1 MAYILI
7 LLLAT
12 AQVITALWIRREIGT
27 VYRAL
32 DDVDYKYDLSRNG
45 IKIRIDR
52 LERRLEDLDRS
63 DTLHKIL

>member
-1 MAYILI
+1 MTYILI

-12 AQVITALWIRREIGT
+12 AQIITALWIRREIGT

>member
-27 VYRAL
+27 IYRAV
-32 DDVDYKYDLSRNG
+32 DDIDYKYDMSRNG
-45 IKIRIDR
+45 TRVRIDR
-52 LERRLEDLDRS
+52 LERRLEELDRS